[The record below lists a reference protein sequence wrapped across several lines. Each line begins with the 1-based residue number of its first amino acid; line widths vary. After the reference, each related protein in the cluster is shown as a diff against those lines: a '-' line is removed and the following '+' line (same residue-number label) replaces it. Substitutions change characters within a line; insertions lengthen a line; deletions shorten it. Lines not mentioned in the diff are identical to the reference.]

1 MMMAGAARLID
12 VHNFQTAAISPVQKN
27 AKFGI
32 SSCALAWQTKPFSW
46 SRASMGSVE
55 MGVQRC
61 GTPNEAVI
69 SRRDR

>member
-32 SSCALAWQTKPFSW
+32 SS
-46 SRASMGSVE
+46 SRVPGGRRSVTLL
-55 MGVQRC
+55 R
-61 GTPNEAVI
+61 
-69 SRRDR
+69 